1 MPDSSIKPDQLH
13 DALHHDSLLAMNF
26 LNEICVNYPD
36 AISFAPGRPLEDD
49 FNHELLSQY
58 LDIYV
63 DYLRRKLNYSEREIA
78 RVLFQYGKTSGIIQ
92 PLIARHLANDEGI
105 TADPDDIVVTV
116 GAQEAMLIT
125 LRVLCTSKRDA
136 VLVPEPCYVG
146 IVGAARLLDITIV
159 PVKESHGTL
168 EVKSVAEACASAR
181 KAGLNPVLLYL
192 VPGYANPSG
201 VCLSLEV
208 RLALLRYVSEHKL
221 YILED
226 NPYGLFA
233 RQGSATVAT
242 LKSLDSEKRVIYVG
256 SFSKTCFPGARI
268 GYLYA
273 DQVVEGFSGGKR
285 ISDVFSSVKS
295 MLTVNTPPIAQAVI
309 GGMLLQSDCTLTA
322 RNRRNIKRYSDNLLT
337 LANALQSNFPN
348 DSGVCGAVNW
358 NLPDG
363 GFFTVVNVPFIANAA
378 ALERSAQKFGI
389 LWTPMQD
396 FYLEKGG
403 ERSLRLS
410 SSLLSGEEIQ
420 QGIKRFKEFVI
431 SEIALQQS
439 Q

>member
-1 MPDSSIKPDQLH
+1 MADVIRHTQLYPELHH
-13 DALHHDSLLAMNF
+13 DALLAMSF

-58 LDIYV
+58 IDSYV
-63 DYLRRKLNYSEREIA
+63 EYLRRTLNYSEREIA

-105 TADPDDIVVTV
+105 TADHEDIVVTV

-125 LRVLCTSKRDA
+125 LRVLCTSARDA

-146 IVGAARLLDITIV
+146 IVGAAKLLNITLI
-159 PVKESHGTL
+159 PVRESQGTL
-168 EVKSVAEACASAR
+168 AVQSVAEACEQAR
-181 KAGLNPVLLYL
+181 KDGLNPVLLYL

-201 VCLSLEV
+201 VCLSRDARV
-208 RLALLRYVSEHKL
+208 ALLHYASEHEL

-233 RQGSATVAT
+233 RQGSATVPT
-242 LKSLDSEKRVIYVG
+242 LKSLDTEKRVIYIG

-273 DQVVEGFSGGKR
+273 DQDVEGFAGGKR

-295 MLTVNTPPIAQAVI
+295 MLTVNTPPVAQAVI
-309 GGMLLQSDCTLTA
+309 GGMLLQSDCRLAT
-322 RNRRNIKRYSDNLLT
+322 RNQRNIKRYSDNLLT
-337 LANALQSNFPN
+337 LAKALHDNF
-348 DSGVCGAVNW
+348 SGASDLSREVSW

-363 GFFTVVNVPFIANAA
+363 GFFTVVNVPFLANAE
-378 ALERSAQKFGI
+378 ALQRCAQKYGV

-396 FYLEKGG
+396 FYLNKGG

-420 QGIKRFKEFVI
+420 LGIQRFKAFVI
-431 SEIALQQS
+431 SEIALQQNYP
-439 Q
+439 